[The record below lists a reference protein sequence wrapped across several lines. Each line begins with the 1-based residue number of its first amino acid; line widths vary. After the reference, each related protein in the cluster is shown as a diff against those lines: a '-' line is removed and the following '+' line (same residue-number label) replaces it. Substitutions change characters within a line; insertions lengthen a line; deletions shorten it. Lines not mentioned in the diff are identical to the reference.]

1 MTLNESKCAVLTV
14 TRNVN
19 SVQSSYHM
27 TNEDNTNTLLIKKI
41 AVQKDL
47 GVLITANL
55 KWNQLVNNVCW
66 KANRMLGFV
75 KDLQLT

>member
-1 MTLNESKCAVLTV
+1 MCCSHSDKKREFSAV
-14 TRNVN
+14 
-19 SVQSSYHM
+19 M